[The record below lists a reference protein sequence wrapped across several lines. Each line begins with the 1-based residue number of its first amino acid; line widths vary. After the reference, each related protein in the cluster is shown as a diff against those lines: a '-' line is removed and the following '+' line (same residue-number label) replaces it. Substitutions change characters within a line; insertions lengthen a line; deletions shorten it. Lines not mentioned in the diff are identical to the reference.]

1 MFKGLV
7 INEFVKL
14 FSKKKTYIIL
24 ALFVLLSGVLVYVS
38 ETQERNYLK
47 YNSPEYRISNLESE
61 ISYQQTYV
69 SGLEENETEDVKEE
83 IISARAYLTSLEE
96 QLEQAKL
103 DLEVRSEFD
112 WREYAKERIENIQA
126 DLEDESNQDSKA
138 YLEQELERLTM
149 SLEHN
154 VRPDDESYNTGI
166 NYYVGNIILVAS
178 VFLAFGLIL
187 FNADCVSNEYNPA
200 TLKFLLIQPVSRIK
214 VLLSKYIVMLFSSL
228 GLIMLTQFVFFLGV
242 GLVKGFGSFARPMLV
257 GVQYEYII
265 ENGKEVLSQIM
276 GSGHYISLSEYL
288 LRGLFLQGLF
298 IVVMVTFIF
307 MISTL
312 VKSSVVSIT
321 VAISTILGTNIVY
334 MLSTTYRRL
343 SAFIFLQYTEIE
355 GILSGRIISYTGSL
369 AFTLPTVIIVS
380 VISTVV
386 FLTIS
391 LVVFKKRDIQI

>member
-24 ALFVLLSGVLVYVS
+24 ALFILLSGVLVYVS
-38 ETQERNYLK
+38 ETQERTYLK

-69 SGLEENETEDVKEE
+69 SGLEENETEGVKEE
-83 IISARAYLTSLEE
+83 IINARAYLTSLEA

-103 DLEVRSEFD
+103 ELEESEEYD
-112 WREYAKERIENIQA
+112 WREGVKEQIKSMEA
-126 DLEDESNQDSKA
+126 DLSDENNQRYKA
-138 YLEQELERLTM
+138 SLEQEIERLTTY
-149 SLEHN
+149 LEHDI
-154 VRPDDESYNTGI
+154 RPDDDSYNTGI

-200 TLKFLLIQPVSRIK
+200 TLKFLLIQPVTRIK
-214 VLLSKYIVMLFSSL
+214 VLLSKYVVMLFSSL

-242 GLVKGFGSFARPMLV
+242 GLIKGFGSFARPMLV
-257 GVQYEYII
+257 GLQYEYII
-265 ENGKEVLSQIM
+265 ENGKEVLSQIS
-276 GSGHYISLSEYL
+276 GSGHYIALSEYL

-355 GILSGRIISYTGSL
+355 GILSGRIISQTGSL